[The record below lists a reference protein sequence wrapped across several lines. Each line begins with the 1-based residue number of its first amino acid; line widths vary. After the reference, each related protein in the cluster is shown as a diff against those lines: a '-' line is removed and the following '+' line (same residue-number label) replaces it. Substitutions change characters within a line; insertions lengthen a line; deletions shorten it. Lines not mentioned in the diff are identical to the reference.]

1 MQDWKEDAGEQTRK
15 ELHAN
20 ERKYAMA
27 DLRVKVEFDASDV
40 HRGSAEIRREIDG
53 IERTADQASQKLRT
67 ALLPD
72 FSTIRKRLSEVGE
85 QIRAVGD
92 QMRAAGQS
100 MSLAITAPLVGLGTL
115 AVKSALN
122 IDSVKVKI
130 AALVGGSDAAANKM
144 RELQALADR
153 SIGVTRAA
161 AYDAFAQLKGIGG
174 IADETINRL
183 IASLG
188 RLNAAFN
195 IEDLAGFQRNLI
207 QLFTQ
212 GFEMQDLKEALGRV
226 PIFRQLLQAA
236 FGTDDPQALKAMRDM
251 GTLTIDQWLTGISDA
266 IEKDPRMA
274 TLAESASIRLSKSWE
289 KIKETLVPLGQLI
302 LDAILPAINAVVPL
316 IQTLGNTFNNLPAP
330 VQTVVVALA
339 GLAAAA
345 GPVVV
350 VLGSIVS
357 AIGSL
362 VAAAP
367 VIGIVTLA
375 IVGLT
380 VQLSPLIA
388 YLGLLASAWY
398 TNFGGIRDFT
408 NEVIAGIV
416 TLWEGFKQRVI
427 TLTDELVQQVRTFWE
442 QNGEDIKHAVTT
454 ISDIVQTFLLNLRQW
469 WKENGDSILEV
480 TRLIWSLISNIV
492 KNSLDT
498 ILQTIKLMAAVING
512 DWSKAWD
519 AIKQIVSNTLDSI
532 VRLIAGASVL
542 ITKAIMDIIREL
554 LALDTWINNA
564 TVSLGKAIID
574 GMVRGIKAG
583 IALIRDAAR
592 DAASAAV
599 AAAKSVLQIQSPSR
613 VAHELGQFFSH
624 GLAEG
629 IEAGKTEVIDA
640 VTSVSSELGT
650 TIEGLFFNGSF
661 KDFVGQLVDTMASGG
676 SGLRNIFHN
685 IARNWRQALST
696 MAADWLKFVLKLQRP
711 AAATPPFD
719 GGSIPGIGG
728 GSTSGNGVGTPL
740 PASGGTSSTANGR
753 LQLPT
758 TGLSGIIAGIGS
770 VGVIAGGLIGGR
782 VGGVIQN
789 IAGGA
794 LTGLML
800 GAKIGMIGSPLG
812 AAIGAGAGL
821 LLSLFGGLFGDPKRK
836 RDKNEKLP
844 ALQRGFV
851 DAMQQ
856 LRDLLRDVRSLQVDP
871 DQAIAKAVEIRQ
883 QIASGFGLQFES
895 KKYSRQAQQLI
906 SAKLAEADALIAE
919 IRAAAEVS
927 RAAAERSRRILPE
940 FAGGIFISRQFATA
954 FRRWNGLLPGVWTGR
969 DSMPA
974 MLAPG
979 EMVLNPMQQA
989 RVRAAAGGDVF
1000 AAAGI
1005 PGYASGGVV
1014 QSTVSPMHLTLVFEH
1029 TIDADG
1035 LVRTSLKNSP
1045 EVARQLQITIEDL
1058 AANDRLRQR
1067 RRGA

>member
-1 MQDWKEDAGEQTRK
+1 
-15 ELHAN
+15 
-20 ERKYAMA
+20 MA

-236 FGTDDPQALKAMRDM
+236 FGTDDPQALKAMRDA
-251 GTLTIDQWLTGISDA
+251 GKLTIDQWLTGISDA

-289 KIKETLVPLGQLI
+289 KVKEALVPLGQLL
-302 LDAILPAINAVVPL
+302 LDAIVPAVNAIVPL
-316 IQTLGNTFNNLPAP
+316 IQTLSNAFNSLPAP
-330 VQTVVVALA
+330 FQTVVVAFA

-345 GPVVV
+345 GPALL
-350 VLGSIVS
+350 VLGSIAS

-362 VAAAP
+362 VTAAP
-367 VIGIVTLA
+367 VIGIVALA
-375 IVGLT
+375 ITGLA

-408 NEVIAGIV
+408 NEVVAGIV

-442 QNGEDIKHAVTT
+442 QNGEDIKRALAT
-454 ISDIVQTFLLNLRQW
+454 ISEKVQGFLSSLSQW

-480 TRLIWSLISNIV
+480 TRFAWSLVSGII
-492 KNSLDT
+492 KNSLDV
-498 ILQTIKLMAAVING
+498 ILQVIRLVAAVING
-512 DWSKAWD
+512 DWAKAWD
-519 AIKQIVSNTLDSI
+519 AFKQIVSNVVDNAI
-532 VRLIAGASVL
+532 KFIAGSAVL
-542 ITKAIMDIIREL
+542 FTKAIIGIVQGL
-554 LALDTWINNA
+554 LALGEWINNA

-640 VTSVSSELGT
+640 VTSVSSELGN

-661 KDFVGQLVDTMASGG
+661 KDFVGQLVDTMARGG
-676 SGLRNIFHN
+676 SGLRNVFQS
-685 IARNWRQALST
+685 IARNWRQALAT
-696 MAADWLKFVLKLQRP
+696 MATDWLKFFLKIQNP
-711 AAATPPFD
+711 SGSTPTFNGD
-719 GGSIPGIGG
+719 SIPGIGG
-728 GSTSGNGVGTPL
+728 SIPGVGGTGGTGGISGSTT
-740 PASGGTSSTANGR
+740 GGLR
-753 LQLPT
+753 LPT
-758 TGLSGIIAGIGS
+758 TGLSGTLAGIGS
-770 VGVIAGGLIGGR
+770 IGVLAGNAIGGRLGGLISN
-782 VGGVIQN
+782 V
-789 IAGGA
+789 AGGA

-800 GAKIGMIGSPLG
+800 GTKIGAIGGPIG

-871 DQAIAKAVEIRQ
+871 DQAIAKAVELRQ

-1014 QSTVSPMHLTLVFEH
+1014 QSNDSPMNLTLVFEH
-1029 TIDADG
+1029 SIDADG